1 MRRLCAP
8 LVKTYTLVPLALAG
22 LLLFGRPAT
31 AQIVVNGPPQAPAA
45 RALTAW
51 FGRHV
56 PAKFRPRGKFEVKP
70 LSDPEMDDYLH
81 NGDDGPHS
89 QNDDDEIDGVF
100 VNHPPQIVLR
110 VPERQAVDF
119 YTFAHEYGHYVWF
132 DLLTQGDRRQYKT
145 LYERQKS
152 AHRLITGY
160 AGVSL
165 EEGFAEAFAVSLTDP
180 VTLSRQDP
188 ASARFLTRWIPPTP

>member
-1 MRRLCAP
+1 MRRLRVPFFKA
-8 LVKTYTLVPLALAG
+8 YTLVPLAVAG
-22 LLLFGRPAT
+22 LLLFGRPAA
-31 AQIVVNGPPQAPAA
+31 AQIIVNGPQTQAG

-56 PAKFRPRGKFEVKP
+56 PAKFLPRGKFEVKP
-70 LSDPEMDDYLH
+70 LSDAAMDDYLS

-89 QNDDDEIDGVF
+89 QGDDDEIDGVF
-100 VNHPPQIVLR
+100 VNRPPQIVLR
-110 VPERQAVDF
+110 VPDREAVDY

-132 DLLTQGDRRQYKT
+132 DLLTQDDRRQYKT

-180 VTLSRQDP
+180 AALSRQDP
-188 ASARFLTRWIPPTP
+188 ASARFLTRWTPLTP